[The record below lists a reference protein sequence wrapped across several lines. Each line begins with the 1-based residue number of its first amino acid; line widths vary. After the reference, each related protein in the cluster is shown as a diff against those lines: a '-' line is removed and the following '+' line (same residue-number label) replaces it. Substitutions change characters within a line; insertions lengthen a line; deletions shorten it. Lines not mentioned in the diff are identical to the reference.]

1 MGDVTL
7 LDEKKDVGATNCRQL
22 AALYCGASSGF
33 EVQYKNPGVHSF
45 TYKEVF
51 CSSSILCL
59 LFDSYSTGY
68 CRALLCLLFDSTLLV
83 Y

>member
-7 LDEKKDVGATNCRQL
+7 LDEKKDVGATNLRQL
-22 AALYCGASSGF
+22 AALHCGASSGF
-33 EVQYKNPGVHSF
+33 EVQYKNPGVH
-45 TYKEVF
+45 KEVF

-59 LFDSYSTGY
+59 LFDSSH
-68 CRALLCLLFDSTLLV
+68 STLLV